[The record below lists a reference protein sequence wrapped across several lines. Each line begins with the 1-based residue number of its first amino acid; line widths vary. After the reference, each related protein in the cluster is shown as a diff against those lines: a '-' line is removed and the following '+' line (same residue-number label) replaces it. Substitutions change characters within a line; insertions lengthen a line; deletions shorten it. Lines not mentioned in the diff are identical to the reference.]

1 MADTHEEQLLSD
13 LLRDVAREDERLEA
27 PHLEAR
33 ILASA
38 SLPERARPARSR
50 AWVMWP
56 VAAAAVFAIAVT
68 FRPKPDTTDSAAQ
81 DSTEVTL
88 AASPP
93 APAPRQPESAQ
104 ESVRS
109 VRLQPDRSGTSGP
122 LRYAV
127 SGFSRTLNPHLIQ
140 PPATAE
146 AASPAA
152 HSQVEFVPLLPMT
165 EQELAGPFQIVRV
178 QMPGASLGSL
188 RSPMV
193 LPNEM
198 VEADVLLGED
208 GRARAIRVNTSG
220 SIYPW
225 RPR

>member
-33 ILASA
+33 ILASVT
-38 SLPERARPARSR
+38 LPERAQPARSR
-50 AWVMWP
+50 AWIVWP
-56 VAAAAVFAIAVT
+56 VAAAVVFAVAVT
-68 FRPKPDTTDSAAQ
+68 FRPKPDTNNRTPQNSTD
-81 DSTEVTL
+81 VTL
-88 AASPP
+88 AGEQPDQSAGM
-93 APAPRQPESAQ
+93 APVGRA
-104 ESVRS
+104 
-109 VRLQPDRSGTSGP
+109 RLQPRQSPRRARVEPERPVQDVHVHADP
-122 LRYAV
+122 QP
-127 SGFSRTLNPHLIQ
+127 NPVR
-140 PPATAE
+140 PAESTPVE
-146 AASPAA
+146 SPVA

-188 RSPMV
+188 RSPLM

>member
-1 MADTHEEQLLSD
+1 MADTHEELLSD
-13 LLRDVAREDERLEA
+13 LLRDVARQDERLEA

-33 ILASA
+33 ILSSA
-38 SLPERARPARSR
+38 SLPERARPSRSS

-68 FRPKPDTTDSAAQ
+68 VRPKPDTTDSAVQ
-81 DSTEVTL
+81 DSTEV
-88 AASPP
+88 AVAESSP
-93 APAPRQPESAQ
+93 APVGRARLQPGQST
-104 ESVRS
+104 SS
-109 VRLQPDRSGTSGP
+109 VRLQPDRPTRRVRPQPDQSRQP
-122 LRYAV
+122 DQDLRV
-127 SGFSRTLNPHLIQ
+127 Q
-140 PPATAE
+140 PPEPAPVE
-146 AASPAA
+146 SPAA

-188 RSPMV
+188 RSPLM

-198 VEADVLLGED
+198 IEADVLLGED

>member
-1 MADTHEEQLLSD
+1 MADTHQEQLLSD
-13 LLRDVAREDERLEA
+13 LLRDVARDDERLEA

-38 SLPERARPARSR
+38 SLPERARSARSR

-56 VAAAAVFAIAVT
+56 VAAAAVFAVAVT
-68 FRPKPDTTDSAAQ
+68 FRPKPDTTNRAVQ
-81 DSTEVTL
+81 DSTEV
-88 AASPP
+88 AVAESSP
-93 APAPRQPESAQ
+93 APVRKQLEAARKQP
-104 ESVRS
+104 VRS
-109 VRLQPDRSGTSGP
+109 VRLQPDRSVRGVRLQPERSRQSDP
-122 LRYAV
+122 DLRAQAPE
-127 SGFSRTLNPHLIQ
+127 R
-140 PPATAE
+140 ATVE
-146 AASPAA
+146 SPVA
-152 HSQVEFVPLLPMT
+152 HSQIEFVPLLPMT

-188 RSPMV
+188 RSPLV

-198 VEADVLLGED
+198 IEADVLLGED